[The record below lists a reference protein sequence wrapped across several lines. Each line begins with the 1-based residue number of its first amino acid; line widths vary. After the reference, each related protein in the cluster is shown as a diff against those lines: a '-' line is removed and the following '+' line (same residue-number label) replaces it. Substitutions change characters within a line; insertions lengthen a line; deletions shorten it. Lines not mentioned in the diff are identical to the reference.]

1 MEYCALSVLMTTDTV
16 GGVWT
21 YTLEL
26 SRALERR
33 GAQVTVAAIG
43 RTSTEQRRAAAG
55 LDVVERDFRLEWM
68 DDPWEDVRASGEWL
82 LEVCADVRPDAIHLN
97 GYAHAALPW
106 PSPPLVMGHSCVLSW
121 FDAVRRE
128 PAPPKFE
135 RYRREVTRGLR
146 AAGLVVAPT
155 HAMLRALDRFYGPLP
170 RARAIWNGRDAR
182 LFSPVAKERLVLAAG
197 RLWDE
202 AKNLRVLDEAAADS
216 PWPVYVAG
224 DAQHPDGGAAC
235 ASNVRLLGALEPAA
249 LATWMAHAAIYAFPA
264 LYEPFGLS
272 VLEAALCGCAL
283 VLGDI
288 PSLRELWTGMA
299 LFVDP
304 RDPSA
309 VAAAIRRLASDEV
322 ERGRLAELARAR
334 ALQLEPDI
342 MAAQYLSAYASLTR
356 GRSRPLSLG
365 AVA

>member
-1 MEYCALSVLMTTDTV
+1 VDGGTLSVLMTTDTV

-21 YTLEL
+21 FALEL
-26 SRALERR
+26 TRALERR
-33 GAQVTVAAIG
+33 GAHVTLAAIG
-43 RTSTEQRRAAAG
+43 RTSAEQRRAAAA
-55 LDVVERDFRLEWM
+55 LDVVERDFALEWM
-68 DDPWEDVRASGEWL
+68 DDPWDDVRASGEWL
-82 LEVCADVRPDAIHLN
+82 MQVCDRVRPDAIHLN

-106 PSPPLVMGHSCVLSW
+106 PTPPLVTGHSCVLSW
-121 FDAVRRE
+121 FDAVKGDR
-128 PAPPKFE
+128 APPRFD
-135 RYRREVTRGLR
+135 RYREEVSRGLR

-155 HAMLRALDRFYGPLP
+155 WSMLRVLDRFYGPLG
-170 RARAIWNGRDAR
+170 RARAIWNARDAR
-182 LFSPVAKERLVLAAG
+182 LFEPAEKEPVVLAAG

-202 AKNLRVLDEAAADS
+202 AKNLRVVDEAAADS

-224 DAQHPDGGAAC
+224 EARHPDGGEVRTANA
-235 ASNVRLLGALEPAA
+235 RLLGL
-249 LATWMAHAAIYAFPA
+249 LAPEELAGWMAHAAVYAFPA

-304 RDPSA
+304 RDPDA
-309 VAAAIRRLASDEV
+309 VGHAIRRLATDDSQ
-322 ERGRLAELARAR
+322 RGRLAELARAR
-334 ALQLEPDI
+334 ALQMDPDV
-342 MAAQYLSAYASLTR
+342 MAAQYLSAYASLNR
-356 GRSRPLSLG
+356 KSASAFPVG

>member
-1 MEYCALSVLMTTDTV
+1 MTTDTV

-21 YTLEL
+21 YALEL
-26 SRALERR
+26 SRALQRH
-33 GAQVTVAAIG
+33 GVHVTLAAIG
-43 RTSTEQRRAAAG
+43 LTSPDQRRAAAG
-55 LDVVERDFRLEWM
+55 LDLVERNFRLEWM
-68 DDPWEDVRASGEWL
+68 ADPWDDVRASGDWL
-82 LEVCADVRPDAIHLN
+82 LDICARTRPDAIHLN

-106 PSPPLVMGHSCVLSW
+106 PSPPLVVGHSCVLSW
-121 FDAVRRE
+121 FDAVRGE
-128 PAPPKFE
+128 SPPAKFD
-135 RYRREVTRGLR
+135 RYRLEVTRGLH

-170 RARAIWNGRDAR
+170 RARAIWNSRDAR
-182 LFSPVAKERLVLAAG
+182 LFAPDAKERLVLAAG

-202 AKNLRVLDEAAADS
+202 AKNLRVLDEAAAGS

-235 ASNVRLLGALEPAA
+235 ASNVRLLGPLAPEA

-288 PSLRELWTGMA
+288 ASLRELWTGMA
-299 LFVDP
+299 VFVDP
-304 RDPSA
+304 LDPGG
-309 VAAAIRRLASDEV
+309 VTAAIRRLVSDDA
-322 ERGRLAELARAR
+322 ERARLAELARAR
-334 ALQLEPDI
+334 ALQMDPDI
-342 MAAQYLSAYASLTR
+342 AAAQYLSAYASLS
-356 GRSRPLSLG
+356 RSRARPLPLE

>member
-1 MEYCALSVLMTTDTV
+1 VDDRALSVLMTTDTV

-21 YTLEL
+21 YALEL

-33 GAQVTVAAIG
+33 GAHVTIAAIG
-43 RTSTEQRRAAAG
+43 RTSVDQRRAAAG
-55 LDVVERDFRLEWM
+55 LHVVERDFRLEWM
-68 DDPWEDVRASGEWL
+68 DDPWDDVRASGEWL
-82 LEVCADVRPDAIHLN
+82 LDVCAAARPDAIHLN

-106 PSPPLVMGHSCVLSW
+106 PSPPLVVGHSCVLSW
-121 FDAVRRE
+121 FDAVRGE
-128 PAPPKFE
+128 PAPAKFD
-135 RYRREVTRGLR
+135 RYRHEVERGVR
-146 AAGLVVAPT
+146 AAGMVVAPT

-170 RARAIWNGRDAR
+170 RARAIWNARDAR
-182 LFSPVAKERLVLAAG
+182 LFAPAEKERLLLAAG

-202 AKNLRVLDEAAADS
+202 GKNLRVLDEAAADS

-224 DAQHPDGGAAC
+224 DVQHPDGGVAC
-235 ASNVRLLGALEPAA
+235 ASNVRLLGPLAPEA

-283 VLGDI
+283 VLADT

-299 LFVDP
+299 LFVEP

-309 VAAAIRRLASDEV
+309 VAAAIRRLATDDT

-334 ALQLEPDI
+334 ALQMDPDV
-342 MAAQYLSAYASLTR
+342 MAAQYLSAYAAIAR
-356 GRSRPLSLG
+356 DRSRPLPVE